1 MQASGWSKQFN
12 YHSDNVNKRDKDAEG
27 NKDNNG
33 MMEEKIDIKR

>member
-12 YHSDNVNKRDKDAEG
+12 YQSDKVNKRDEDVEG

-33 MMEEKIDIKR
+33 IMEEKIDIKR